1 MTFLTWILA
10 GLLAGLLAG
19 WVMKRG
25 SYGLSWDVTL
35 GLVGSIGGSWI
46 LRSLGF
52 YPGAGIIATAVVAF
66 IVAVIPIVVQRKFWA
81 TERPIQKKDT
91 FWRWGLGAGLVAL
104 VAWMTFGPVQQPAAV
119 AAAIEDKTYAVTPA
133 AVKVKAGIVTGEV
146 TDMKV
151 AERVE
156 KGSDRIVTA
165 AKLTGMLKLKNT
177 SADQTVRLLEG
188 KLRYIDAKGQPIKLE
203 DARTEPTFKFAT
215 YGSSERL
222 DPGQEAMQ
230 SLDVEFPAEALKP
243 NSLKEIRLEFAY
255 IPSPYREETVNIP
268 VSIGAGK

>member
-19 WVMKRG
+19 WVIKRG
-25 SYGLSWDVTL
+25 SYGLSWDITL

-52 YPGAGIIATAVVAF
+52 YPGAGIVATGIVAF

-91 FWRWGLGAGLVAL
+91 FWRWGLGAALVAL
-104 VAWMTFGPVQQPAAV
+104 VAWMIFGPVQQPAAV
-119 AAAIEDKTYAVTPA
+119 AASIEDKTYAVTPA
-133 AVKVKAGIVTGEV
+133 AVTVKAGIVTGEV

-177 SADQTVRLLEG
+177 SANQTVRLLEG
-188 KLRYIDAKGQPIKLE
+188 RLRYIDAKGQPIKLE
-203 DARTEPTFKFAT
+203 DARTEPTFKFTT
-215 YGSSERL
+215 YGGSERL
-222 DPGQEAMQ
+222 DPGQEAIQ
-230 SLDVEFPAEALKP
+230 ALDLEFPAEALKP

-255 IPSPYREETVNIP
+255 IPSPYREEMVHFP

>member
-25 SYGLSWDVTL
+25 SYGLSWDITL
-35 GLVGSIGGSWI
+35 GLAGSIGGSWI

-52 YPGAGIIATAVVAF
+52 YPGAGIIATAIVAF
-66 IVAVIPIVVQRKFWA
+66 IVAVIPIVAQRKFWA

-91 FWRWGLGAGLVAL
+91 FWRWGLGAALVAL
-104 VAWMTFGPVQQPAAV
+104 VAWMIFGPVPQPAAV

-133 AVKVKAGIVTGEV
+133 AVTVKAGIVTGEV

-177 SADQTVRLLEG
+177 SANQTVRLLEG
-188 KLRYIDAKGQPIKLE
+188 RLRYIDAKGQPIQLE

-222 DPGQEAMQ
+222 DPGQEAIQ
-230 SLDVEFPAEALKP
+230 ALDVEFPAEALKP

-255 IPSPYREETVNIP
+255 IPSPYREEVVNFA

>member
-1 MTFLTWILA
+1 MTFLMWILA

-25 SYGLSWDVTL
+25 SYGLSWDIAL

-52 YPGAGIIATAVVAF
+52 YPGAGIVATGIVAF

-91 FWRWGLGAGLVAL
+91 FWRWGLGAALVAL
-104 VAWMTFGPVQQPAAV
+104 VAWMIFGPVQQPAAV
-119 AAAIEDKTYAVTPA
+119 AAPIEDKTYAVTPA
-133 AVKVKAGIVTGEV
+133 AVTVKAGIVTGEV

-177 SADQTVRLLEG
+177 SANQTVRLLEG
-188 KLRYIDAKGQPIKLE
+188 RLRYIDAKGQPIKLE

-222 DPGQEAMQ
+222 DPGQEAIQ
-230 SLDVEFPAEALKP
+230 ALDLEFPAEALKP

-255 IPSPYREETVNIP
+255 IPSPYREEMVHFP

>member
-25 SYGLSWDVTL
+25 SYGLSWDITL
-35 GLVGSIGGSWI
+35 GLVGSIGGSWL

-52 YPGAGIIATAVVAF
+52 YPGAGIVATGIVAF

-91 FWRWGLGAGLVAL
+91 FWRWGLGAALVAL
-104 VAWMTFGPVQQPAAV
+104 VAWMIFGPVQQPAAV
-119 AAAIEDKTYAVTPA
+119 AAPIEDKTYAVTPA
-133 AVKVKAGIVTGEV
+133 AVTVKAGIVTGEV

-177 SADQTVRLLEG
+177 SANQTVRLLEG
-188 KLRYIDAKGQPIKLE
+188 RLRYIDAKGQPIKLE
-203 DARTEPTFKFAT
+203 DARTQPTFKLTT
-215 YGSSERL
+215 YGGSERL
-222 DPGQEAMQ
+222 DPGQEAIQ
-230 SLDVEFPAEALKP
+230 ALDLEFPAEALKP

-255 IPSPYREETVNIP
+255 IPSPYREEMVHFP

>member
-10 GLLAGLLAG
+10 GVLAGLLAG

-25 SYGLSWDVTL
+25 SYGLSWDITL

-52 YPGAGIIATAVVAF
+52 YPGAGIIATAIVAF
-66 IVAVIPIVVQRKFWA
+66 IVAVIPIVAQRKFWA

-91 FWRWGLGAGLVAL
+91 FWRWGLGAALVAL
-104 VAWMTFGPVQQPAAV
+104 VAWMTLGPVQQPAAV
-119 AAAIEDKTYAVTPA
+119 AAPIEEKTYAVMPA
-133 AVKVKAGIVTGEV
+133 SVKVKAGIVTGEV
-146 TDMKV
+146 TEMKV

-177 SADQTVRLLEG
+177 SANQTVRLLDG
-188 KLRYIDAKGQPIKLE
+188 KLRYIDAQGQPIKLE

-215 YGSSERL
+215 YGSSDRL
-222 DPGQEAMQ
+222 DPGQEAIQ
-230 SLDVEFPAEALKP
+230 SLDVEFPAAALKP

-255 IPSPYREETVNIP
+255 IPSPYREETVNFA

>member
-10 GLLAGLLAG
+10 GVLAGLMAG
-19 WVMKRG
+19 WVVKRG
-25 SYGLSWDVTL
+25 GYGLRWDITL

-52 YPGAGIIATAVVAF
+52 YPGAGVVATAVVAF
-66 IVAVIPIVVQRKFWA
+66 IVAAIPLAAQRKFWA
-81 TERPIQKKDT
+81 TERPPEKKDA
-91 FWRWGLGAGLVAL
+91 FWRYGLGAGLVAL
-104 VAWMTFGPVQQPAAV
+104 VAWMTLGPVQQPAAV
-119 AAAIEDKTYAVTPA
+119 AAPIEEKTYAVTPA
-133 AVKVKAGIVTGEV
+133 SVKVKAGIVTGEV
-146 TDMKV
+146 TEMKV

-165 AKLTGMLKLKNT
+165 AKLTGTLKLKNT
-177 SADQTVRLLEG
+177 SANQTVRLLEG

-215 YGSSERL
+215 YGSERL
-222 DPGQEAMQ
+222 DPGQEAIQ
-230 SLDVEFPAEALKP
+230 SLDVEFPAGALKA
-243 NSLKEIRLEFAY
+243 NALKEIRLEFAY
-255 IPSPYREETVNIP
+255 IPSSYREETVNFA